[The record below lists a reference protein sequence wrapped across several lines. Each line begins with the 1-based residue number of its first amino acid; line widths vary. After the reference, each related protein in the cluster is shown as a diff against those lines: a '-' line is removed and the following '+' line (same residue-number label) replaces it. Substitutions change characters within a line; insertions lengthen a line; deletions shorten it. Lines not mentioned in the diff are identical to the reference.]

1 MAKKKQEYEGP
12 RGTRP
17 EEYQSL
23 VQLLSTVFN
32 PGLDAWLPGMFN
44 QDNLD
49 NLRIIVAD
57 GKVVSHV
64 GIASGYASLDGCK
77 VGIGRIG
84 CVATYEEYRG
94 RGYASMLMQD
104 AMTKMEAEGVDVM
117 LVSGGRGLYRRI
129 NCADAGIQ
137 VIAHLQAGALAP
149 APPEIELRP
158 VKPDDVDFMV
168 KAYSTKKAHF
178 IRSREH
184 MTTLLS
190 GTAGTARRKN
200 EVVILDDGK
209 PAAYAIMGWRR
220 RNDGGFAREQAGKP
234 MALVDGLRAIMCEFG
249 VSHLHISTGAW
260 DRGLL
265 NELKRRKVEVH
276 RDYGGYTVKILNP
289 QRFLD
294 RVRPLIARKAGEGV
308 AKRLKVEGT
317 PDDMTVRL
325 GRQAVRVEGQTPPQ
339 LFFGTP
345 DNHEKAWYPKSGAL
359 REALEKTLPIPLPL
373 YELDYV

>member
-1 MAKKKQEYEGP
+1 MAKKKQEFEGP

-17 EEYQSL
+17 EEYRSL
-23 VQLLSTVFN
+23 VDLLSTVFN
-32 PGLDAWLPGMFN
+32 PGLDLWLPGMFN
-44 QDNLD
+44 QGNLE

-84 CVATYEEYRG
+84 CVATYVEYRG
-94 RGYASMLMQD
+94 RGYASLLMQD
-104 AMTKMEAEGVDVM
+104 AMTKMEAEGIDVM

-137 VIAHLQAGALAP
+137 AMAELQGGALTP
-149 APPEIELRP
+149 APPEIELRAVEP
-158 VKPDDVDFMV
+158 GDTDFMV

-184 MTTLLS
+184 METLLS
-190 GTAGTARRKN
+190 GNAGMRRQKTQL
-200 EVVILDDGK
+200 VILKDGE
-209 PAAYAIMGWRR
+209 PAAYAILGWRR
-220 RNDGGFAREQAGKP
+220 KNDGGFVREQAGKP
-234 MALVDGLRAIMCEFG
+234 KALVDGLRAVMCEYA
-249 VSHLHISTGAW
+249 VSHLHMSTGAW

-265 NELKRRKVEVH
+265 NELKRRKVEV
-276 RDYGGYTVKILNP
+276 RLDYGGYTVKILNP

-294 RVRPLIARKAGEGV
+294 RVRPLIARKTGEGV

-325 GRQAVRVEGQTPPQ
+325 GRQAVRVEGQMPPQ

-359 REALEKTLPIPLPL
+359 REVLEKALPIPLPL